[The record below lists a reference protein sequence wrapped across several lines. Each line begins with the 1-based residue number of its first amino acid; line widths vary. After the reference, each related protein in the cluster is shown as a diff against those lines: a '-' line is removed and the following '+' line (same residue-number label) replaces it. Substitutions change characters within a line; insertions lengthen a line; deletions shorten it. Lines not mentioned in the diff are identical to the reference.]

1 MGYVY
6 FNLRNNN
13 SQPPPQLGINENE
26 KKIKPIFFTETI
38 KPKHSSTEKRVCYG
52 SNYLANFNAGS
63 FLSLASL
70 LLLLRDLAHGLL

>member
-13 SQPPPQLGINENE
+13 RQPPPQLGINENE

-38 KPKHSSTEKRVCYG
+38 KPKHSSTERGYVTEVII
-52 SNYLANFNAGS
+52 
-63 FLSLASL
+63 
-70 LLLLRDLAHGLL
+70 